1 MRRNLIGSA
10 VLSAGLILLANA
22 GAAGFSVA
30 PGASESLQ
38 LGVGASLRNATAS
51 QAGAGLALAST
62 DVGGDGYPDLISTS
76 TTDAGGELAWYRG
89 NPEAWAPSTPASLAL
104 VKAGQFPLGFVAD
117 PVLIALPIHPDFV
130 EAGDF
135 NADGHGDVVVAQR
148 GINTIY
154 LLTGSEDG
162 LSAPRAITLVGGVD
176 AMASGQIDRP
186 DGQMDLAVAVSNN
199 AGASLLTFTAGLD
212 AAPRRTALG
221 AAVSD
226 LAIGNLDDSPAGDV
240 ALLSNG
246 QLSIWHGSLTNAD
259 IENRVESLT
268 FDFSINAMALG
279 NFIWDRNGAIELA
292 LLKDDGT
299 VHFAGHGA
307 LDSRPFSQAEI
318 RANRQAQFAGEPIA
332 PKAWKAGQI
341 SNWRVVEST
350 TPMLSRSPGA
360 GGAFLKSARLSGGEA
375 DDLLVGDRLNQSI
388 TVLTREG
395 AAHKRSELSLDK
407 TPIALLSLQNSA
419 FVRPS
424 LVLLQDGAAAPIVV
438 PSVPQ
443 ATFSVTK
450 TADTND
456 GACNADCSLREA
468 IVAANAA
475 AGADS
480 ITLPAGTYTL
490 TIANTGGTNEDA
502 SAQGDLDVNDA
513 LTITGAGA
521 ATTIVQAGTTNSN
534 GIDKVFAFN
543 PICSTAVSSSMSG
556 VTVRFGRNTQPNGG
570 GDFSE
575 TGGGIDV
582 CNTGAGG
589 FSASNIVVTDNSVA
603 NSYGGGI
610 NLDSAQPA
618 NGTYTITGS
627 TISNNRTTSAASI
640 LKNGGGL
647 NLFADAHNVTVT
659 NSTISGNSSANE
671 GGGVY
676 ARHTNGGAI
685 TLSGVNISNNTAAS
699 RGGGVSNSNLGAS
712 SLTINNDSFIQNN
725 ISEGTAAGFESR
737 GGGIFIFSPTTT
749 LIRETTITGNS
760 ANTGTFQGGGGIAA
774 ISGTITTQF
783 NRIAG
788 NNAGT
793 GGGSGLHNAGATVTA
808 TSNWWGCN
816 AGPAAAPCD
825 RLNNVSGTTTTTPY
839 IVLRH
844 SASPT
849 NITVGQTS
857 TLTADFL
864 TDSAAGAIAV
874 SDLDALIGTSI
885 VFNNAVLGTL
895 SAAQTT
901 IQANGTATAT
911 FTATG
916 AGAGSADSVVDAQ
929 TQTTNLTITA
939 PSVSIAV
946 APASV
951 SEDGATNLVYT
962 VTRSQSLASATVV
975 NISTGGTATS
985 GTDYTGGVSTVTI
998 AANATT
1004 AAITIDPTAD
1014 SAVEPDET
1022 VILTVAAGTG
1032 YTVGAPSS
1040 ATGTILNDDVP
1051 SASITVAPA
1060 AVQED
1065 GAANLVYTVTL
1076 DQAAFS
1082 PTTVSFTVGGTAT
1095 SGTDYAAVTSPLVIA
1110 TGNTTGTVT
1119 VDPTA
1124 DATFEPDETVI
1135 LSIAVG
1141 TGYTVGTPSSATG
1154 TILNDDAPP
1163 ITVSPSTLPNGTVG
1177 AAYSQVIS
1185 ASGATAPYSFTVS
1198 AGALPAGLSLA
1209 PGGTLSG
1216 TPTAGGTF
1224 NFTVT
1229 ATDSS
1234 AAPGPYTGARA
1245 YTLVVNAPTIVLPAT
1260 TLADGTLGVP
1270 YSAAISPASGGT
1282 APYTYAVTA
1291 GALPGGLSLNAS
1303 TGAIT
1308 GTPSASGTFNFSISA
1323 TDSSTGSGPYSATRG
1338 YSILIS
1344 AGPSV
1349 SIAVSPASVLED
1361 GASNLVF
1368 TVTRSQSLP
1377 IANTVNISTS
1387 GTATSGVDYTGGVSA
1402 VTIAANATT
1411 ATITI
1416 DPSVDGIVE
1425 PDETVIL
1432 TVSSGTGYTVGT
1444 PASATGTI
1452 LNDDVP
1458 AASIAVAPAA
1468 VQEDGAANLIY
1479 TITLDQAAFSPT
1491 SVNFTVGGTATSGTD
1506 YAVVTSPLVI
1516 ATGNTSGTITVD
1528 PTADTTIEA
1537 DETVILSVAAGTGYT
1552 VGTPASA
1559 TGTILNDDL
1568 PTLSINDV
1576 TTSEGNAGTTNFTF
1590 TVSLSDPAGPGG
1602 VTFDIATANGTATA
1616 GSDYVSRSL
1625 TGQTIAAGS
1634 STYSFTVQVNG
1645 DTLNETDETFFV
1657 NVSNVVGATI
1667 LDGQGLGTINNDDAA
1682 PTISISSPS
1691 QPEGNTGTSV
1701 MNFVV
1706 SLSAVSGLPVNFTRA
1721 TADGTATVADND
1733 YVALAAAAAS
1743 IPAGQQTLT
1752 IPVTINGDTVFE
1764 GNETFSLI
1772 LSAINGATPTTI
1784 TGTGTILEDDQ
1795 SPTTTTI
1802 SSDLPDPSVVGQP
1815 YTVVVNVAGSSSPLG
1830 TVTISDGTG
1839 GTCGPVTL
1847 VPGTSPNSSA
1857 SCDVTSTSA
1866 GAKTLTATYI
1876 PASTAFGASSG
1887 TTTHQVNAAGTT
1899 ISVTGPATSQINTPT
1914 SFGFALA
1921 ITAPGGGSPAGVVT
1935 LSSGSNS
1942 CQVTV
1947 PTATPSCSLT
1957 FDTLGPRTVTAA
1969 FVPSNTNYLASNS
1982 SGAGNAQTTV
1992 SAVSDLSISKDDGVA
2007 SALPGGTVSYVITAS
2022 NSGPDDAPGTTVS
2035 DAFPAAC
2042 ASFSWTCVGTGGA
2055 SCAAS
2060 GSGNIAELVSLPS
2073 GSSVAYTA
2081 ACVIDSTATGSL
2093 VNTATVTAGANVT
2106 DADTTNNSATDTDA
2120 LTPQA
2125 DLVAVLT
2132 APTQTT
2138 TGAAINYA
2146 ASARNVGPSN
2156 AEDVQIVMTFGSAA
2170 QFASV
2175 TPSAGGNCTT
2185 PAVGGN
2191 GNLVCQ
2197 WPGTTAVGATRS
2209 LTGVSSSSASG
2220 TFSITAT
2227 VSSTTRDPVGGNNTA
2242 SANITVNNLAQTIAV
2257 PTTDRLGLALLAM
2270 LLGLFGGAGI
2280 RRRS

>member
-1 MRRNLIGSA
+1 MRRNLVCSA
-10 VLSAGLILLANA
+10 VLSTGLIFLANA
-22 GAAGFSVA
+22 VAAGVSVA

-38 LGVGASLRNATAS
+38 LGVGASLDKATAS
-51 QAGAGLALAST
+51 GAGAGLALAST

-76 TTDAGGELAWYRG
+76 ATDAGGELAWYRG
-89 NPEAWAPSTPASLAL
+89 NPEAWAPNTPASLAL

-117 PVLIALPIHPDFV
+117 PVLIALPIRPDFV

-135 NADGHGDVVVAQR
+135 NADGHGDVVIAQR
-148 GINTIY
+148 GSSTIY
-154 LLTGSEDG
+154 LLTGSKAG
-162 LSAPRAITLVGGVD
+162 LSAPRAITLVGAVD

-186 DGQMDLAVAVSNN
+186 DGQMDLAVAVSNS

-212 AAPRRTALG
+212 TAPRRTALR

-226 LAIGNLDDSPAGDV
+226 LAIGDLDDSPAGDV
-240 ALLSNG
+240 ALLGGG
-246 QLSIWHGSLTNAD
+246 QLSIWHGSLTNAA
-259 IENRVESLT
+259 IENRVESLA
-268 FDFSINAMALG
+268 FDFSINAMAIG
-279 NFIWDRNGAIELA
+279 NFIWDREGAIEVA

-307 LDSRPFSQAEI
+307 LDSRPFTLAEI
-318 RANRQAQFAGEPIA
+318 RAKRRAQINDEPSA
-332 PKAWKAGQI
+332 VKAWKAGQS
-341 SNWRVVEST
+341 SNWRVLETT
-350 TPMLSRSPGA
+350 TPMFSRSPGA
-360 GGAFLKSARLSGGEA
+360 GGAFLQSARLSGGEA
-375 DDLLVGDRLNQSI
+375 DDLLVGDRLNQTI
-388 TVLTREG
+388 GVLTREG
-395 AAHKRSELSLDK
+395 AAHKRSELILDK
-407 TPIALLSLQNSA
+407 APIALLSLQNSA

-424 LVLLQDGAAAPIVV
+424 LVLLQNGAAAPIVV
-438 PSVPQ
+438 PSVPE
-443 ATFSVTK
+443 ATFLVTK

-490 TIANTGGTNEDA
+490 TIANAGSANEDA
-502 SAQGDLDVNDA
+502 SAQGDLDINDA
-513 LTITGAGA
+513 LTISGAGA
-521 ATTIVQAGTTNSN
+521 ATTIVQAGTTNAN
-534 GIDKVFAFN
+534 GIDKVFSFN

-556 VTVRFGRNTQPNGG
+556 VTVRFGRNTQPSGAA
-570 GDFSE
+570 DFSF

-582 CNTGAGG
+582 CNTGSGG
-589 FSASNIVVTDNSVA
+589 FTLSNSIITDNSVA
-603 NSYGGGI
+603 NGYGGGI

-618 NGTYTITGS
+618 NGIYTIAGS

-647 NLFADAHNVTVT
+647 NLFADAHTVTLT

-685 TLSGVNISNNTAAS
+685 TLSGVTISNNTAAS
-699 RGGGVSNSNLGAS
+699 RGGGVSNSNFGAS
-712 SLTINNDSFIQNN
+712 SLTINNDSFVQNN
-725 ISEGTAAGFESR
+725 VSQGTAAGFESR
-737 GGGIFIFSPTTT
+737 GGGVFIFSPTTT

-793 GGGSGLHNAGATVTA
+793 GGGSGLHNAGATVTG
-808 TSNWWGCN
+808 SPNWWGCN

-825 RLNNVSGTTTTTPY
+825 RLNNVSGSTTTTPY

-849 NITVGQTS
+849 NLTVGQTS

-864 TDSAAGAIAV
+864 TDSAAGAIALA
-874 SDLDALIGTSI
+874 DLDALIGTG
-885 VFNNAVLGTL
+885 VAFNNAVLGTL
-895 SAAQTT
+895 SAVQTT

-929 TQTTNLTITA
+929 TQTANVTITA
-939 PSVSIAV
+939 PAVSVSIAV

-951 SEDGATNLVYT
+951 SEDGPTNLVYT

-985 GTDYTGGVSTVTI
+985 GTDYSGGVSTVTI
-998 AANATT
+998 AASATT
-1004 AAITIDPTAD
+1004 ATITIDPTVD
-1014 SAVEPDET
+1014 TAVEPDET

-1032 YTVGAPSS
+1032 YTVGAPAS
-1040 ATGTILNDDVP
+1040 ATGTILNDDLP
-1051 SASITVAPA
+1051 SASIAVAPA

-1076 DQAAFS
+1076 DQAALS
-1082 PTTVSFTVGGTAT
+1082 PTSVSFTVGGTAT
-1095 SGTDYAAVTSPLVIA
+1095 SGTDYAAVTSPLIIP

-1124 DATFEPDETVI
+1124 DTAIEADETVI
-1135 LSIAVG
+1135 LTLAAG
-1141 TGYTVGTPSSATG
+1141 AGYTLGLPSSATG
-1154 TILNDDAPP
+1154 TILNDDSPNLSISDVSAAEGNAGTSNFTF
-1163 ITVSPSTLPNGTVG
+1163 TVSL
-1177 AAYSQVIS
+1177 S
-1185 ASGATAPYSFTVS
+1185 APAGPGGVSFDIATADGTATAGSDYVAQNLTGQTIAAGSSSYSFTVLVNGDTLNEVNETFVVDVSNVVGANVVDGQGLGTIVDDDPQPSLSIDNVSVTEGNAGTTS
-1198 AGALPAGLSLA
+1198 AQ
-1209 PGGTLSG
+1209 
-1216 TPTAGGTF
+1216 
-1224 NFTVT
+1224 FTV
-1229 ATDSS
+1229 SLS
-1234 AAPGPYTGARA
+1234 AASGQS
-1245 YTLVVNAPTIVLPAT
+1245 VSVNYAT
-1260 TLADGTLGVP
+1260 ADGTAV
-1270 YSAAISPASGGT
+1270 
-1282 APYTYAVTA
+1282 APGDYTSTA
-1291 GALPGGLSLNAS
+1291 GSLTFSPGQTSKTVTVLVIGDTTPESNETFSVTLSAPVRA
-1303 TGAIT
+1303 TIAQGT
-1308 GTPSASGTFNFSISA
+1308 GTGTILNDDSPSASIS
-1323 TDSSTGSGPYSATRG
+1323 
-1338 YSILIS
+1338 
-1344 AGPSV
+1344 
-1349 SIAVSPASVLED
+1349 VSPASVLED
-1361 GASNLVF
+1361 GVANLVY
-1368 TVTRSQSLP
+1368 TVALSVPAIT
-1377 IANTVNISTS
+1377 ATTVNLSTA
-1387 GTATSGVDYTGGVSA
+1387 GTATSGSDYSGAVSSVLIPIGGSSA
-1402 VTIAANATT
+1402 TV
-1411 ATITI
+1411 TI
-1416 DPSVDGIVE
+1416 DPTADAVVE

-1432 TVSSGTGYTVGT
+1432 T
-1444 PASATGTI
+1444 
-1452 LNDDVP
+1452 L
-1458 AASIAVAPAA
+1458 
-1468 VQEDGAANLIY
+1468 
-1479 TITLDQAAFSPT
+1479 
-1491 SVNFTVGGTATSGTD
+1491 
-1506 YAVVTSPLVI
+1506 
-1516 ATGNTSGTITVD
+1516 
-1528 PTADTTIEA
+1528 
-1537 DETVILSVAAGTGYT
+1537 AAGTGYT

-1559 TGTILNDDL
+1559 TGTITNDDARGI
-1568 PTLSINDV
+1568 TV
-1576 TTSEGNAGTTNFTF
+1576 TESGGNTAVTEGG
-1590 TVSLSDPAGPGG
+1590 
-1602 VTFDIATANGTATA
+1602 AT
-1616 GSDYVSRSL
+1616 D
-1625 TGQTIAAGS
+1625 
-1634 STYSFTVQVNG
+1634 SFTVVLTSQP
-1645 DTLNETDETFFV
+1645 EA
-1657 NVSNVVGATI
+1657 NVQIA
-1667 LDGQGLGTINNDDAA
+1667 LDGGTQVTAAPTPLTFTSTNWNVAQTVTVTAIDDALFENNPHPGSVSFTVTSTDAGYNAFAVPAVAVSVTDNDPA

-1691 QPEGNTGTSV
+1691 QPEGNVGASV

-1743 IPAGQQTLT
+1743 IPAGQTSLT

-1772 LSAINGATPTTI
+1772 LSAVNGATPTTI

-1847 VPGTSPNSSA
+1847 VAGTSPNSTA
-1857 SCDVTSTSA
+1857 SCDVTSTSI

-1876 PASTAFGASSG
+1876 PASTAFGAGSG
-1887 TTTHQVNAAGTT
+1887 TTTHQVNAATTT

-1914 SFGFALA
+1914 SFSFALVV
-1921 ITAPGGGSPAGVVT
+1921 TAPGGGSPAGVVT
-1935 LSSGSNS
+1935 LTSGSSS
-1942 CQVTV
+1942 CLVTV
-1947 PTATPSCSLT
+1947 PTATPSCSLS
-1957 FDTLGPRTVTAA
+1957 FGTLGPRTVTAA
-1969 FVPSNTNYLASNS
+1969 FVASNANYLVSSS

-1992 SAVSDLSISKDDGVA
+1992 FALANLSISKDDGVT
-2007 SALPGGTVSYVITAS
+2007 SAVPGGSVSYVITAS
-2022 NSGPDDAPGTTVS
+2022 NAGPDQAPGTTVA
-2035 DAFPAAC
+2035 DTFPAAC
-2042 ASFSWTCVGTGGA
+2042 TSVNWTCVATGGA

-2060 GSGNIAELVSLPS
+2060 GSGNIAELVSLPN

-2081 ACVIDSTATGSL
+2081 ACAINPTATGSL

-2106 DADTTNNSATDTDA
+2106 DADTSNNSATDTDA
-2120 LTPQA
+2120 LTAQA

-2146 ASARNVGPSN
+2146 AGARNDGPSD
-2156 AEDVQIVMTFGSAA
+2156 AEDVQIVVTFGSAA

-2175 TPSAGGNCTT
+2175 VPSAGGTCTT

-2191 GNLVCQ
+2191 GDVVCQ

-2209 LTGVSSSSASG
+2209 LNGVSSSSASG

-2227 VSSTTRDPVGGNNTA
+2227 VSSTTPDPVGGNNTA
-2242 SANITVNNLAQTIAV
+2242 SANITVNNLAQVIAV

-2270 LLGLFGGAGI
+2270 LLALFGWAAM
-2280 RRRS
+2280 RRRV